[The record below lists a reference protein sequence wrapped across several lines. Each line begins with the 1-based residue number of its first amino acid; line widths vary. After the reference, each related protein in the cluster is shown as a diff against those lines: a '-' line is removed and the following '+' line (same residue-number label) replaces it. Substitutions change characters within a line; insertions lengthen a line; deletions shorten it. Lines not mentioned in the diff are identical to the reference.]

1 MAAAKRAPKTT
12 AKPEMVARPAALKTG
27 LALGELA
34 LAPEGEEGEEGEEG
48 AEGPAVPAG
57 AEGTAG
63 VEELAG
69 EVGFTWRMEAVLE
82 PEQAALQTVTVL

>member
-1 MAAAKRAPKTT
+1 
-12 AKPEMVARPAALKTG
+12 MVARPAALKTG

-34 LAPEGEEGEEGEEG
+34 LAPEGEEGEEGEEPEEPVVPE
-48 AEGPAVPAG
+48 AEGF
-57 AEGTAG
+57 TDTD
-63 VEELAG
+63 ELAG